1 MLRVQT
7 SSKVKNLKIQLKVES
22 TLTASP
28 QLMWG
33 HHTVSIDMI
42 ELR

>member
-1 MLRVQT
+1 MIRVQT
-7 SSKVKNLKIQLKVES
+7 SSKIKNLKIKLKFET